1 LSADGITPDTGTRAL
16 VQAQDD
22 LYNMLG
28 ITFTEREFRRSR
40 SATDLLGD
48 YEIAA
53 SARPHSP
60 RSRPPGSAGRRS
72 SFPGEPAL
80 AEAHN
85 TLNVDVGFF
94 SLDLFENILL
104 TFLLSRTLC

>member
-1 LSADGITPDTGTRAL
+1 MPTDDITPDTGTRAL
-16 VQAQDD
+16 VQAQED

-28 ITFTEREFRRSR
+28 ITYTERGFRRSR

-48 YEIAA
+48 YESAA
-53 SARPHSP
+53 SARPRTP

-72 SFPGEPAL
+72 SFPGESAL

-94 SLDLFENILL
+94 SLDFFENIKL
-104 TFLLSRTLC
+104 TLLLSGTLC